1 MPALS
6 GCGLLG
12 SSGSGGAPGPN
23 ATTAAPRSYT
33 IASRVAA
40 VIINGGAGKITVTG
54 SSRTTIAVT
63 EQPYHSNS
71 AKPPATR
78 HGVSTTA
85 YGATLTL
92 SYSCPSQLTCGVGYE
107 VAVPRG
113 MTVRVSNREGAVA
126 LAGLAGPV
134 SASTVAGV
142 IIATA
147 LASRAAELTSRAGA
161 ITATF
166 TAVPDSVT
174 ATTNAGPITLTL
186 PESAAYKVDAHTYV
200 GQATVSVRQSAA
212 AKTMIT
218 ASSDL
223 GSITIKQA

>member
-1 MPALS
+1 MPALN

-23 ATTAAPRSYT
+23 ATTAPPRSYT
-33 IASRVAA
+33 ITSPIAA

-63 EQPYHSNS
+63 EQPYYSKS
-71 AKPPATR
+71 TKPPATR
-78 HGVSTTA
+78 HGVSATA

-92 SYSCPSQLTCGVGYE
+92 SYSCPSQLTCGVGYD

-113 MTVRVSNREGAVA
+113 MTVRVSDREGAVA

-134 SASTVAGV
+134 SATAVAGV
-142 IIATA
+142 ITATA
-147 LASRAAELTSRAGA
+147 LASRTAELTSRAGA

-186 PESAAYKVDAHTYV
+186 PKSAAYKVDAHTYV
-200 GQATVSVRQSAA
+200 GHATVSVRQSAA
-212 AKTMIT
+212 AKSVII

-223 GSITIKQA
+223 GSITINHS

>member
-1 MPALS
+1 MPALN

-12 SSGSGGAPGPN
+12 SSGSSAAPGPA
-23 ATTAAPRSYT
+23 ATTAPPRSYT
-33 IASRVAA
+33 ITSRIAA

-71 AKPPATR
+71 TKPPATR

-85 YGATLTL
+85 FGATLTL
-92 SYSCPSQLTCGVGYE
+92 SYSCPSQLTCGVGYD

-113 MTVRVSNREGAVA
+113 VTVRVTNREGAIG

-134 SASTVAGV
+134 SATTVAGV
-142 IIATA
+142 ITATA

-186 PESAAYKVDAHTYV
+186 PKSAAYKVDAHTYV
-200 GQATVSVRQSAA
+200 GHATVSVRQGTA
-212 AKTMIT
+212 AKSVII

-223 GSITIKQA
+223 GNITINQA

>member
-1 MPALS
+1 MPALN

-23 ATTAAPRSYT
+23 ATTAPAKSYT
-33 IASRVAA
+33 VAA
-40 VIINGGAGKITVTG
+40 HIAAVVINGGAGKITVTG
-54 SSRTTIAVT
+54 SSRKTIAVT
-63 EQPYHSNS
+63 EQPYYSN
-71 AKPPATR
+71 ATKPPATS
-78 HGVSTTA
+78 HGVTTTW

-92 SYSCPSQLTCGVGYE
+92 SYACPSQLTCGVGYD

-113 MTVRVSNREGAVA
+113 VTVRVSNREGAVT

-134 SASTVAGV
+134 SATTLAGV
-142 IIATA
+142 INATA
-147 LASRAAELTSRAGA
+147 LASGAAELTSRAGA

-174 ATTNAGPITLTL
+174 ATTNAGPITL
-186 PESAAYKVDAHTYV
+186 PRQAAYKVNAHAV
-200 GQATVSVRQSAA
+200 IGHATVTVRQSAA
-212 AKTMIT
+212 AKSVIT

-223 GSITIKQA
+223 GSITISPA